1 MESTDKELI
10 EASLRGDTSAF
21 EALYR
26 RYWRLAIGVAISV
39 CSDNHMAEDAA
50 QEAFAMVASQLDS
63 LREQDRFVPWLRTIC
78 RRTANRQRRR
88 LSRESVLEIDPPEQT
103 QVLSPDVISLRNGL
117 SQLDQD
123 ARELLALRYFSE
135 LSHEEIAAAMEITPA
150 SVHGRLQ
157 RARKKLATIVSQ
169 EQQRT

>member
-21 EALYR
+21 ETLYR
-26 RYWRLAIGVAISV
+26 RYWRLAIGV
-39 CSDNHMAEDAA
+39 CSHKHLAEDAT
-50 QEAFAMVASQLDS
+50 QEAFATVASQLDS

-88 LSRESVLEIDPPEQT
+88 LPRESLLEIDPPEQT
-103 QVLSPDVISLRNGL
+103 QVLSPDVASLRKGL
-117 SQLDQD
+117 TLLDED
-123 ARELLALRYFSE
+123 TRELLALRYFSE
-135 LSHEEIAAAMEITPA
+135 LTHEEIATALEITPA

-157 RARKKLATIVSQ
+157 RARKRLAAIVSQ
-169 EQQRT
+169 EQQ